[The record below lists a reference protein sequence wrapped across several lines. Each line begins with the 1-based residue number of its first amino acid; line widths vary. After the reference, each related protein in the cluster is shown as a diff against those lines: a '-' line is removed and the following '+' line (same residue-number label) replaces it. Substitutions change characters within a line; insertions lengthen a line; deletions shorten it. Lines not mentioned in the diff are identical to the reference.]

1 MTERHFFPSPEGE
14 GLQVTDQKVM
24 LITGGSGSIGAAVA
38 REAASQGW
46 TVIVQ
51 GRSADKV
58 TGLVSELLKSVPAEG
73 IVCDMWADDAA
84 ASIVADAAAKFG
96 RIDAVVDCISTG
108 RGKITGY
115 FPDTDP
121 ADFSTFYDLSAAW
134 FQRLAHAAYPHLKA
148 RGGTLIAFASD
159 AGKFAARRQTIIGAA
174 RAAVMGFVRNL
185 AVESA
190 RDGIRVH
197 CISPSYV
204 TGSDSAAK
212 MGSSRMAKADE
223 RAGLGLPSAEDIAPL
238 TVFLC
243 GPGAAKITG
252 QVISVNG
259 GLNA

>member
-1 MTERHFFPSPEGE
+1 
-14 GLQVTDQKVM
+14 M
-24 LITGGSGSIGAAVA
+24 LIAGASGSIGAAVA
-38 REAASQGW
+38 REAARAGW
-46 TVIVQ
+46 ALALH

-58 TGLVSELLKSVPAEG
+58 AALVDELPAAHG
-73 IVCDMWADDAA
+73 IVRDMWQDSAAQDIVAEAA
-84 ASIVADAAAKFG
+84 AQFG
-96 RIDAVVDCISTG
+96 RIDAVVDCVSTG
-108 RGKITGY
+108 RGKVTGY
-115 FPDTDP
+115 FPDTAPEDY
-121 ADFSTFYDLSAAW
+121 TGFYDLSAAW

-185 AVESA
+185 AVEAA
-190 RDGIRVH
+190 RDQIRVH

-204 TGSDSAAK
+204 AGSDSAVK
-212 MGSSRMAKADE
+212 MGSSRMAKAEE
-223 RAGLGLPSAEDIAPL
+223 RAGLGLPSAADIAPI

>member
-1 MTERHFFPSPEGE
+1 MTEQS
-14 GLQVTDQKVM
+14 VM

-38 REAASQGW
+38 REAAGQGW
-46 TVIVQ
+46 AVIVQ

-58 TGLVSELLKSVPAEG
+58 AALVTELAASTPAAG
-73 IVCDMWADDAA
+73 IVCDMWDASAA
-84 ASIVADAAAKFG
+84 ASIMAEAKAKFG
-96 RIDAVVDCISTG
+96 CIDAVVDCISTG

-121 ADFSTFYDLSAAW
+121 ADYTSFYDLSAAW
-134 FQRLAHAAYPHLKA
+134 FQRLAHAAYPHLKV

-159 AGKFAARRQTIIGAA
+159 AGIFASRRQTIIGAA

-185 AVESA
+185 AVEAA
-190 RDGIRVH
+190 RDHIRVH

-204 TGSDSAAK
+204 KGSDSAAK
-212 MGSSRMAKADE
+212 MGSDRMATADK
-223 RAGLGLPSAEDIAPL
+223 RAGLGLPSAEDIAPI

>member
-1 MTERHFFPSPEGE
+1 MTE
-14 GLQVTDQKVM
+14 QKVM

-38 REAASQGW
+38 REAAGQGW
-46 TVIVQ
+46 AVVVQ
-51 GRSADKV
+51 GRSADKIAA
-58 TGLVSELLKSVPAEG
+58 LVSELAATVPAEC
-73 IVCDMWADDAA
+73 IVCDMWDADAA
-84 ASIVADAAAKFG
+84 ASIVAEAAAKFG
-96 RIDAVVDCISTG
+96 RIDAVVDCVSTG

-115 FPDTDP
+115 FPDTEP
-121 ADFSTFYDLSAAW
+121 ADFTGFYDLSAAW

-159 AGKFAARRQTIIGAA
+159 AGKFASRRQTIIGAA

-185 AVESA
+185 AVEAA
-190 RDGIRVH
+190 RDHIRVH

-204 TGSDSAAK
+204 KGSDSAAK
-212 MGSSRMAKADE
+212 MGSERMDTADK

>member
-1 MTERHFFPSPEGE
+1 MTDR
-14 GLQVTDQKVM
+14 QVM

-38 REAASQGW
+38 REAAKQGW
-46 TVIVQ
+46 AVIVQ

-58 TGLVSELLKSVPAEG
+58 AALAQELGTATEAEG
-73 IVCDMWADDAA
+73 IVCDMWADGAA
-84 ASIVADAAAKFG
+84 QDIATDAAAKFG
-96 RIDAVVDCISTG
+96 RIDAVVDCVSTG

-121 ADFSTFYDLSAAW
+121 ADFTGFYDLSAAW

-159 AGKFAARRQTIIGAA
+159 AGIFASRRQTIIGAA
-174 RAAVMGFVRNL
+174 RAAVIGFVRNL
-185 AVESA
+185 AVEAA
-190 RDGIRVH
+190 RDHIRVH

-204 TGSDSAAK
+204 KGSDSAVK
-212 MGSSRMAKADE
+212 MGSERMATAEK

-243 GPGAAKITG
+243 GPSAAKITG
-252 QVISVNG
+252 QVISING

>member
-1 MTERHFFPSPEGE
+1 MP
-14 GLQVTDQKVM
+14 DQPVM
-24 LITGGSGSIGAAVA
+24 LITGASGSIGVAVA
-38 REAASQGW
+38 REAARQGW
-46 TVIVQ
+46 ALALH

-58 TGLVSELLKSVPAEG
+58 AALVASLPASHG
-73 IVCDMWADDAA
+73 IVLDMWQQGA
-84 ASIVADAAAKFG
+84 ASEIVANAHAHFS
-96 RIDAVVDCISTG
+96 RIDAVVDCVSTG

-121 ADFSTFYDLSAAW
+121 ADYTGFYDLSAAW

-159 AGKFAARRQTIIGAA
+159 AGKFASPRQTIIGSA

-185 AVESA
+185 AVEAA
-190 RDGIRVH
+190 RDHIRVH

-204 TGSDSAAK
+204 AGSETAVR
-212 MGSSRMAKADE
+212 MGSSRMAKAKE
-223 RAGLGLPSAEDIAPL
+223 RAGLGLPTADDIAPI

-243 GPGAAKITG
+243 GEGAAKITG
-252 QVISVNG
+252 QVLSING

>member
-1 MTERHFFPSPEGE
+1 
-14 GLQVTDQKVM
+14 M
-24 LITGGSGSIGAAVA
+24 LIAGASGSIGAAVA
-38 REAASQGW
+38 REAARAGW
-46 TVIVQ
+46 ALALH

-58 TGLVSELLKSVPAEG
+58 AALVDELPAAHG
-73 IVCDMWADDAA
+73 IVRDMWQDSAAQDIVAEAA
-84 ASIVADAAAKFG
+84 AQFG
-96 RIDAVVDCISTG
+96 RIDAVVDCVSTG
-108 RGKITGY
+108 RGKVTGY
-115 FPDTDP
+115 FPDTAPEDY
-121 ADFSTFYDLSAAW
+121 TGFYDLSAAW

-185 AVESA
+185 AVEAA
-190 RDGIRVH
+190 RDQIRVH

-204 TGSDSAAK
+204 AGSDSAVK
-212 MGSSRMAKADE
+212 MGSARMTKAEE
-223 RAGLGLPSAEDIAPL
+223 RAGLGLPSAADIAPI

-243 GPGAAKITG
+243 GDGAAKITG